1 MLRKIRETHDKC
13 FNHLL
18 LYLIESLSISFSPNK
33 LPLFHA
39 VSDGEHDDTKPLDES
54 VIKGSEPM
62 KASNFMDIFG
72 LGPLHNHLNLLRV
85 GRNSL
90 RGYYET

>member
-18 LYLIESLSISFSPNK
+18 LYLIERLSFSFSPNK

-39 VSDGEHDDTKPLDES
+39 ASDWGHNGTKPLDEL

-62 KASNFMDIFG
+62 EASNFMDIYG
-72 LGPLHNHLNLLRV
+72 LEPLHNRLNLLGV
-85 GRNSL
+85 DRNSL